1 MPFSIEVHFSAKFAA
16 SFGIFTGHI
25 IHILSRAS
33 VDLLLVVDFF
43 YSSNELEPLPG
54 VGDGG
59 AEEALAAGGGEGI
72 TERSE
77 HEEKEKDYDAEE
89 ECGYD
94 V

>member
-77 HEEKEKDYDAEE
+77 HEEKEEDYDAEE

>member
-16 SFGIFTGHI
+16 SFGIFTWHI

-77 HEEKEKDYDAEE
+77 HEEKEEDYDAEE